1 MAIKSKNATT
11 LILWLQD
18 RISKYLDRTVET
30 FAHGGTALTLLGIK
44 ESTKDVDF
52 SFTDRND
59 FDTVART
66 LTKMG
71 YNMTID
77 SQHGQ
82 RSRFVRLEKVSEDG
96 DVIDLHW
103 PYWNNWRIT
112 ELVLEN
118 STQNTYG
125 KFLLHLLD
133 KNAIFLFKTYPT
145 RASDIDD
152 LSSIIDKN
160 HLDQDRLI
168 SLLDEQDKMNRRA
181 LSVDTSDYDPLRTI
195 IELRMRTS
203 ISLHL
208 LGRSYYEK
216 VKFFGAFADGIF
228 SDLRLGVSR
237 TRIAEFLHSDI
248 SASSSILDLIGPEK
262 EEKLRSALIM

>member
-1 MAIKSKNATT
+1 MA
-11 LILWLQD
+11 
-18 RISKYLDRTVET
+18 T

-52 SFTDRND
+52 SFIDRND
-59 FDTVART
+59 FDTVAGT
-66 LTKMG
+66 LKKMG
-71 YNMTID
+71 YDLTMD
-77 SQHGQ
+77 SQHSQ
-82 RSRFVRLEKVSEDG
+82 RSHFVRFEKVSEDV

-112 ELVLEN
+112 RLVLEN
-118 STQNTYG
+118 STQEMYG
-125 KFLLHLLD
+125 KFMLHLLD
-133 KNAIFLFKTYPT
+133 KNVIFLFKTYPT

-152 LSSIIDKN
+152 LSTIIDKN

-181 LSVDTSDYDPLRTI
+181 LSVDKLDYDPLRNI
-195 IELRMRTS
+195 IEMRMRTS

-208 LGRSYYEK
+208 IGKSYYEK

-228 SDLRLGVSR
+228 SDLRLNMSR
-237 TRIAEFLHSDI
+237 TRIAEFLHSDTPT
-248 SASSSILDLIGPEK
+248 SSSILDLIGPEK
-262 EEKLRSALIM
+262 QEKLRSALLL